1 MISLE
6 HSCWDHHTELL
17 NITTPIMVYI
27 QTMENLVKTPQC
39 FQSDFS
45 QWKRDTIKVSNTV
58 QNYSTSLPHL
68 KSWHNVTNIYTP
80 HWQVF
85 LITEPWTP
93 LTSDM
98 DSTMAQQFSANHW
111 YVWGGDGW
119 KSYLNSLLWHVS
131 CVTLWTR
138 SASNLKWG
146 SWRGF

>member
-1 MISLE
+1 M
-6 HSCWDHHTELL
+6 
-17 NITTPIMVYI
+17 
-27 QTMENLVKTPQC
+27 
-39 FQSDFS
+39 
-45 QWKRDTIKVSNTV
+45 
-58 QNYSTSLPHL
+58 
-68 KSWHNVTNIYTP
+68 TNIYTP

-146 SWRGF
+146 SWRGFLIFHNELPLCRSEFDNATYYQYLPYGCGENRLHFNIKYHIFLCFFSQINQKCHKKFPLNRIITVTCTLHYYV